1 MGIVYFIRFVLFCT
15 DLVSEFLD
23 KNCPYMAGA
32 ISFYTLFSLFP
43 LILAMIS
50 IAGFVLGPTAERDQ
64 LAVEMAGVI
73 PVSAEFISDT
83 MQGVVRTR
91 AITGIASVLGLLW
104 ASTSAFGA
112 MRKGINAAWGIRK
125 TRPFLKE
132 RLIDF
137 SLTVSAGLLMLGLI
151 FIAPTIGFFS
161 EITSYL
167 AQSLTQGGGGVT
179 TTLWHLV
186 AQLITPIITFG
197 AFLVLYRFLPNTKVT
212 IADVWMGALL
222 GAVVFESAKWGFVTY
237 VRAFPAYNAVYGPVS
252 AIMALLTWV
261 YLSAMILLFCALL
274 TSRHARYLAKSRKLN
289 DEKRGLKL
297 LWAGLSRVRLRD
309 VVSSGAEAD

>member
-1 MGIVYFIRFVLFCT
+1 MKIIYFIRFLLFCS
-15 DLVSEFLD
+15 DAVGEFLD

-64 LAVEMAGVI
+64 LAMEMAAVI
-73 PVSAEFISDT
+73 PISAEFISDT

-112 MRKGINAAWGIRK
+112 MRKGINAAWGIRRH
-125 TRPFLKE
+125 RPFLKE

-137 SLTVSAGLLMLGLI
+137 SLTVGAGILMLGLI

-161 EITSYL
+161 EIT
-167 AQSLTQGGGGVT
+167 AFFTQGGSDVT
-179 TTLWHLV
+179 STLWDLV
-186 AQLITPIITFG
+186 AQLVTPIITFG

-212 IADVWMGALL
+212 VGDVWMGALL
-222 GAVVFESAKWGFVTY
+222 GAIAFEGAKWGFVTY
-237 VRAFPAYNAVYGPVS
+237 VRTFPVYNAVYGPIS
-252 AIMALLTWV
+252 AMMALLTWV

-274 TSRHARYLAKSRKLN
+274 TSRHARYLAKSRALN
-289 DEKRGLKL
+289 DEERGLKL

>member
-1 MGIVYFIRFVLFCT
+1 MVIIYFIRFVLFCA
-15 DLVSEFLD
+15 DAIGEFLD

-43 LILAMIS
+43 FILAMIS

-64 LAVEMAGVI
+64 LAIEMAAVI
-73 PVSAEFISDT
+73 PISAEFISET
-83 MQGVVRTR
+83 MQGVIRTR

-112 MRKGINAAWGIRK
+112 MRRGINAAWGIRK

-137 SLTVSAGLLMLGLI
+137 SLTVSAGLLMLGII

-161 EITSYL
+161 EITSYF
-167 AQSLTQGGGGVT
+167 TQGGSSGVT
-179 TTLWHLV
+179 TTLWNMV
-186 AQLITPIITFG
+186 AQLIMPVITFG
-197 AFLVLYRFLPNTKVT
+197 TFVVLYRFLPNTHVT
-212 IADVWMGALL
+212 LSDVWMGALL
-222 GAVVFESAKWGFVTY
+222 GTVVFEGAKWGFVTY
-237 VRAFPAYNAVYGPVS
+237 VKTFPVYNAVYGPVG
-252 AIMALLTWV
+252 AVMALLTWV
-261 YLSAMILLFCALL
+261 YLSAIILLFCALL
-274 TSRHARYLAKSRKLN
+274 TSHHAKYLAKSRALN
-289 DEKRGLKL
+289 DEERGLKL

>member
-1 MGIVYFIRFVLFCT
+1 MKIIYFIRFLLFCADT
-15 DLVSEFLD
+15 VGEFLD
-23 KNCPYMAGA
+23 KNCPNMAGA

-64 LAVEMAGVI
+64 LAMEMAAVI

-125 TRPFLKE
+125 HRPFLKE

-137 SLTVSAGLLMLGLI
+137 SLTVGAGMLMLGII
-151 FIAPTIGFFS
+151 FVAPTIGFFS
-161 EITSYL
+161 EITSYF
-167 AQSLTQGGGGVT
+167 TQGSIDIT
-179 TTLWHLV
+179 TTLWDLV
-186 AQLITPIITFG
+186 ARLVMPIITFG
-197 AFLVLYRFLPNTKVT
+197 AFLVLYRFLPNTKVA

-222 GAVVFESAKWGFVTY
+222 GAVAFEGAKWGFVTY
-237 VRAFPAYNAVYGPVS
+237 VKAFPAYNAVYGPIS
-252 AIMALLTWV
+252 AVMALLTWV
-261 YLSAMILLFCALL
+261 YLSAIILLFCALL
-274 TSRHARYLAKSRKLN
+274 TSRHARYLAKSRALN
-289 DEKRGLKL
+289 DEERGLKL
-297 LWAGLSRVRLRD
+297 LWTGLSRVRLRD

>member
-1 MGIVYFIRFVLFCT
+1 MGIIYLIRFILFCA
-15 DLVSEFLD
+15 DAVSDFLE

-64 LAVEMAGVI
+64 LAVEMAAVI
-73 PVSAEFISDT
+73 PISAEYISDT
-83 MQGVVRTR
+83 MQGVVQTR

-112 MRKGINAAWGIRK
+112 MRKGINAAWGIKK

-137 SLTVSAGLLMLGLI
+137 SLTVSAGLVMLGII

-161 EITSYL
+161 EITSYF
-167 AQSLTQGGGGVT
+167 TQGGAGVT
-179 TTLWHLV
+179 TTVWNLV
-186 AQLITPIITFG
+186 AQMVTPVITFG
-197 AFLVLYRFLPNTKVT
+197 AFIVLYRFLPNTKVT
-212 IADVWMGALL
+212 VSDVWMGALL
-222 GAVVFESAKWGFVTY
+222 GTVAFEGAKWGFVTY
-237 VRAFPAYNAVYGPVS
+237 VKTFPVYNAVYGPVG

-261 YLSAMILLFCALL
+261 YLSAIILLFCALL
-274 TSRHARYLAKSRKLN
+274 TSRHATYLANSRALN
-289 DEKRGLKL
+289 DEERGLKL

>member
-1 MGIVYFIRFVLFCT
+1 MAIIYFIRFVLFVADT
-15 DLVSEFLD
+15 VGEFLD

-64 LAVEMAGVI
+64 LAIEMAAIVPI
-73 PVSAEFISDT
+73 SPEFISET

-91 AITGIASVLGLLW
+91 AITGLFSVLGLLW

-112 MRKGINAAWGIRK
+112 MRKGINAAWGIK
-125 TRPFLKE
+125 KHRPFLKE

-137 SLTVSAGLLMLGLI
+137 SLTVSAGLLMLVII
-151 FIAPTIGFFS
+151 FIAPTIAFFS
-161 EITSYL
+161 EITSYF
-167 AQSLTQGGGGVT
+167 TQGGAGVT
-179 TTLWHLV
+179 TTLWDIV
-186 AQLITPIITFG
+186 AQLVMPVITFG
-197 AFLVLYRFLPNTKVT
+197 AFIVLYRFLPNTKVT
-212 IADVWMGALL
+212 LSDVWMGALL
-222 GAVVFESAKWGFVTY
+222 GAVAFEAAKWGFLIY
-237 VRAFPAYNAVYGPVS
+237 VKTFPVYNAVYGPVG

-261 YLSAMILLFCALL
+261 YLSAIILLFCALL
-274 TSRHARYLAKSRKLN
+274 TSRHAKYLAKSRALN
-289 DEKRGLKL
+289 DEQRGLKL

-309 VVSSGAEAD
+309 VVSTGAEAD